1 MAVVV
6 RRPRAGESET
16 EAASRRARARTRPSI
31 LVEFLV
37 ALVSVILISAA
48 GTSLLEERMTKSELT
63 KEADLLTSRRLSV
76 AVGAYEEGERTLS
89 LVLRYLSEQLNVGG
103 VLENSSYPELVSWTS
118 QTSDTLSIDR
128 LGLFDG
134 EGTWIAG
141 DGRVLQG
148 TEVIADAASGSPS
161 RLVRLGT
168 GKFER
173 VVATPIGLDQGVLL
187 GGMDFA
193 DGTAYDLRKTLGDE
207 GEIILVADNE
217 VVGSTVR
224 LGPSE
229 IPGWDPDREELPTR
243 ATPVTVGGNRMLVMY
258 RGIAGPGSPLG
269 TAAIGVAVPDPVED
283 LTLRLRLVRLLSTFM
298 LVGAALVMGWLLFW
312 TLVRPLVGLS
322 RTATRIARGD
332 LLASFSAPRD
342 NEIGRL
348 AEALQQ
354 MTGELQGKTRR
365 LQEASKRLL
374 VAQQEERQRVARDL
388 HDGMQQQLVVLAV
401 KIKQLAAAE
410 DPPNPLLLEHLA
422 AEAEEAAFALQ
433 DLGRGIF
440 PTVLG
445 DQGVAAA
452 LRTSASRL
460 PMEVK
465 LKVSPGLEERRF
477 SPEIEGTLYFVA
489 MEAMANAQKHAP
501 EAKLNVTLEDE
512 PEMVVLKVSDDGPGF
527 DLSLETMGSGLQN
540 MADRINAVGGSSK
553 IVSFPGEGV
562 TVLARIPLDPAQD
575 PGPINS

>member
-1 MAVVV
+1 M
-6 RRPRAGESET
+6 RRPRAGEPQT
-16 EAASRRARARTRPSI
+16 EAVPRRGPVRPRPSI

-48 GTSLLEERMTKSELT
+48 GTGLLEERLTKSELT

-76 AVGAYEEGERTLS
+76 AVGAYEEGERALS

-103 VLENSSYPELVSWTS
+103 VLQNSSYPELVSWTS
-118 QTSDTLSIDR
+118 QTAGTLSIDR
-128 LGLFDG
+128 LGLFDSNG
-134 EGTWIAG
+134 SWIAG
-141 DGRVLQG
+141 DGRALQG
-148 TEVIADAASGSPS
+148 TEVIAEAASGSRS

-168 GKFER
+168 GNYER

-224 LGPSE
+224 LNPSE
-229 IPGWDPDREELPTR
+229 IPGRDPGSGDLPTR

-258 RGIAGPGSPLG
+258 RGIGGPGSSLEA
-269 TAAIGVAVPDPVED
+269 AAIGVAVPDPVED
-283 LTLRLRLVRLLSTFM
+283 LTLRLRLVRLLSTFV

-322 RTATRIARGD
+322 RTAARIATGD
-332 LLASFSAPRD
+332 LLASFSAPRE

-348 AEALQQ
+348 AQALQQ

-410 DPPNPLLLEHLA
+410 DPPNPVLLEHLA

-445 DQGVAAA
+445 DQGVVAA

-465 LKVSPGLEERRF
+465 LEVSPGLEERRF

-501 EAKLNVTLEDE
+501 EARLKISLEE
-512 PEMVVLKVSDDGPGF
+512 GPEMVVLRVSDDGPGF
-527 DLSLETMGSGLQN
+527 DPSLETAGSGLQN
-540 MADRINAVGGSSK
+540 MADRVDAVGGSSK
-553 IVSFPGEGV
+553 IVSSPGEGV
-562 TVLARIPLDPAQD
+562 TILARIPLDPAQR
-575 PGPINS
+575 PGSVTS